1 MDGYLDCF
9 PSQENAI
16 ETVHEV
22 VKLLSPGGFRL
33 TKWLSNSKHILK
45 TLLQLKDHQ
54 RLSI

>member
-1 MDGYLDCF
+1 MDGCLDCF

-22 VKLLSPGGFRL
+22 VKLLSTGGFRL